1 MNPHTRNS
9 FKWSVNEVL
18 SLQREFELLGW
29 SIDQISEKHKRTPNA
44 IMYKLD
50 QEGFADYNVLYSNY
64 HDLNA
69 PIPVEKKTDDIW
81 LEHDDSEDEESQ
93 VDDDEEYVEKKT
105 DDIWLEH
112 DDSEDEESQV
122 DDDEEYVENADGE
135 DNDSGDEDDEDD
147 YVADLSERVYG
158 LEESVSEIR
167 DMIKQMMSTFSKSS
181 SSKSWF

>member
-1 MNPHTRNS
+1 MSSHTRYG

-81 LEHDDSEDEESQ
+81 IEYNDSEDDESP
-93 VDDDEEYVEKKT
+93 VD
-105 DDIWLEH
+105 
-112 DDSEDEESQV
+112 
-122 DDDEEYVENADGE
+122 DDDEEYVENADGKDDSDEE
-135 DNDSGDEDDEDD
+135 DNCIS
-147 YVADLSERVYG
+147 DLSERVYG

-167 DMIKQMMSTFSKSS
+167 DMIKQMMSTFRKSS
-181 SSKSWF
+181 TSKTWF